1 MNKQFIFIC
10 AYLAAF
16 VFPLAVQAE
25 IYKHV
30 DAEGRVTYSNVK
42 IKGAKK
48 MNIEPADTSFGTN
61 PTASEKYTPAKKAAP
76 EGFPNV
82 DANTQKERDSSR
94 KNILLSE
101 LESEKKALDD
111 AKKAYDEGASNPE
124 VFKKKNADGSSS
136 TFRNVAKYQEKM
148 KKLQEDVDVHQRNI
162 ELLEKEI
169 SNIN

>member
-10 AYLAAF
+10 AYFVAF
-16 VFPLAVQAE
+16 IFPLVSQAE

-48 MNIEPADTSFGTN
+48 LNLEPADTNFGTN
-61 PTASEKYTPAKKAAP
+61 TNKESKPASREATPNN
-76 EGFPNV
+76 FPKV
-82 DANTQKERDSSR
+82 DAETQKTRDSSR
-94 KNILLSE
+94 KQILLSE
-101 LESEKKALDD
+101 LESEKKALEQ
-111 AKKAYDEGASNPE
+111 AKKAYEEGKSDPE
-124 VFKKKNADGSSS
+124 TFKTPSGGIG
-136 TFRNVAKYQEKM
+136 RNVAKFQEKM
-148 KKLQEDVDVHQRNI
+148 EKLQADVDVHQRNI